1 MSDIKAPPETKLIT
15 GDELLARGDIGRC
28 ELIDGR
34 IVPMSPAGD
43 EHGILE
49 LNLALELKLFV
60 RERQLGQVMTGEV
73 GIYIRRN
80 PDRVRG
86 ADIVFISK
94 EKLPKPTG
102 KFLEVAPEL
111 VVEVMSPNDRWEAVR
126 AKLADYFSIGVEQVW
141 VVEPDNRK
149 DLVYRSSTDI
159 QEFGEGDTLIAEGI
173 LAGFSLEMTSLFAGL

>member
-34 IVPMSPAGD
+34 IVPMSPAGA

-49 LNLALELKLFV
+49 LNLALALKLFV
-60 RERQLGQVMTGEV
+60 QERQLGQVMTGEV

-94 EKLPKPTG
+94 EKLPI
-102 KFLEVAPEL
+102 FR
-111 VVEVMSPNDRWEAVR
+111 N
-126 AKLADYFSIGVEQVW
+126 LARET
-141 VVEPDNRK
+141 P
-149 DLVYRSSTDI
+149 
-159 QEFGEGDTLIAEGI
+159 
-173 LAGFSLEMTSLFAGL
+173 